1 MCTLYV
7 APTYFSAIILS
18 SLGSLHQHFFKT
30 YSNKIGHYK
39 HKYVVV
45 LLVYNFTGFG

>member
-1 MCTLYV
+1 MFYI
-7 APTYFSAIILS
+7 APTCFSAIILL
-18 SLGSLHQHFFKT
+18 SLGGLHQHFFKT

-45 LLVYNFTGFG
+45 LPVYNFTGVG